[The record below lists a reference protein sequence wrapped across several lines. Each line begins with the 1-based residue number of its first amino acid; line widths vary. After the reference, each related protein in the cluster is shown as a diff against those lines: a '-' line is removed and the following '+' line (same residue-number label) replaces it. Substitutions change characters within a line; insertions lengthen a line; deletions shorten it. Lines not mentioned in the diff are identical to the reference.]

1 MARQDHL
8 RTGAERDQLW
18 ASLRLLRQD
27 IDVLAAGL
35 RIDTERERQVI
46 AVLARVI
53 AAELDFRAARCGE
66 GDSCETI

>member
-1 MARQDHL
+1 MAPEQI

-27 IDVLAAGL
+27 IDVLAGGV
-35 RIDTERERQVI
+35 RTNSERERQVI

-53 AAELDFRAARCGE
+53 AAELDFRAAD
-66 GDSCETI
+66 GDCAETI